1 MCYIQAAVSGAE
13 RSQCNSVK
21 KNCTS
26 SRVQLEA
33 DSKSESVSKDCH
45 LKMSNFIALA
55 IAKHVDSLAQKHFC
69 SLWII
74 FLLITTAHL
83 FISHPL
89 EC

>member
-21 KNCTS
+21 KTA
-26 SRVQLEA
+26 LPLGF
-33 DSKSESVSKDCH
+33 KSESVSKDCH